1 MFFWFVCLFVCLF
14 VYLLLARIHETNL
27 KKQGLLALT
36 FDNADDYDKVQTGDK
51 ISLKG
56 LKNFSPGSQFELIV
70 KKTDGTI
77 VDGIKL
83 NHTFNDEQIE
93 WFKAGSCLNYMKQQ
107 LA

>member
-1 MFFWFVCLFVCLF
+1 MIVRSF
-14 VYLLLARIHETNL
+14 ARIHETNL

-36 FDNADDYDKVQTGDK
+36 FDNADDYNLLNSADRVS
-51 ISLKG
+51 IKG
-56 LKNFSPGSQFELIV
+56 LADFAPGSQFELIV
-70 KKTDGTI
+70 TKQDGSV

-107 LA
+107 MSS